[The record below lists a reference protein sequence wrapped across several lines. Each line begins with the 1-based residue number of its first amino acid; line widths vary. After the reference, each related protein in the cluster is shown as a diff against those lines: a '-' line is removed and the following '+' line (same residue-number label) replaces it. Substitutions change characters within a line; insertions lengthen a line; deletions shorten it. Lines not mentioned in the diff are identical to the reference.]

1 MATSMRANPE
11 RVAWQV
17 LTVAFVVFLLICL
30 GAVYVAQWYIFQ
42 SATDMK
48 VNLVVSRGTVQL
60 RPANSDEPIAITDR
74 RDDLRG
80 EATILT
86 DSTTQAALTFLDP
99 RTSDVIASLVVF
111 PDTEIRLVEMAAPRY
126 GLNSNPYVIRA
137 SDLSGQLEVLVFDPS
152 PQSTQFELLSQHAST
167 YISEQGHYTIATNGQ
182 NSEITVWDGSAVVDS
197 NGNRDRIELGRN
209 QHTVIQNTG
218 ESITITDAEI
228 PLVVNHDFSHAL
240 DEGWRLYNVG
250 IPIGNASTTVFDGR
264 PVVIFDRSQGHWPD
278 QALGHGETGLIQELQ
293 VDVTDYANL
302 EIQATLFIDEQSLST
317 CGEAGSECPL
327 MMNINYIDPAG
338 NEQEFIHG
346 FYATTEPQL
355 SYPQACASCR
365 SEHERINLKS
375 WYTYES
381 GNLLELWPAEQRPEY
396 INSISVYA
404 SGHAYKVFL
413 SDISILASK

>member
-1 MATSMRANPE
+1 MTTSMRANPE

-17 LTVAFVVFLLICL
+17 LTVSFMVFLLICL
-30 GAVYVAQWYIFQ
+30 GTVYIAQWYIFQ
-42 SATDMK
+42 SATNMQ

-86 DSTTQAALTFLDP
+86 DSTTQAALTFVDP

-111 PDTEIRLVEMAAPRY
+111 PDTEIRLVEMAAPRF
-126 GLNSNPYVIRA
+126 GLNNNPYVIRA
-137 SDLSGQLEVLVFDPS
+137 SGLSGQLEVLVFDPK
-152 PQSTQFELLSQHAST
+152 PQSTEFELLSQHAST
-167 YISEQGHYTIATNGQ
+167 QISERGHYTIATNGQ
-182 NSEITVWDGSAVVDS
+182 NTEITVWDGHAVVDS
-197 NGNRDRIELGRN
+197 NDTQNRIELGKD
-209 QHTVIQNTG
+209 QHTVIQNSG
-218 ESITITDAEI
+218 EVPAVTDAEI
-228 PLVVNHDFSHAL
+228 PLVVNHDFSLDL

-250 IPIGNASTTVFDGR
+250 APMGSASTSVLDGR
-264 PVVIFDRSQGHWPD
+264 SVVIFDRSQGHWPD
-278 QALGHGETGLIQELQ
+278 QALGHGETGLIQPLD
-293 VDVTDYANL
+293 VDVTDYRNL
-302 EIQATLFIDEQSLST
+302 EIRATLFIDEQSLST
-317 CGEAGSECPL
+317 CGEVGSECPL

-346 FYATTEPQL
+346 FYATNEPYL
-355 SYPQACASCR
+355 NYPQACPSCR

-396 INSISVYA
+396 LNSISVYA

-413 SDISILASK
+413 SDISILANE